1 MSSISSLPPHSLI
14 KVASQRSQCNKPC
27 APAIYNDTTMS
38 SVQEELNNTQDMLQG
53 YVELYNYSLS
63 YVKTMAIGC
72 AIQLGIPSAIHR
84 RGGAATISDIITE
97 TGVDPSKLPYL
108 RRLMRVLTVSSIL
121 ATTGTDETE
130 TESDDSTVYK
140 LTPASRLL
148 VSGAGAPTSCDISP
162 MLDLLMRPTTS
173 VATYFSLEE
182 WFKDAGAT
190 ATLFEVAHGMSPWSL
205 TKNDALYNKTLNDGC
220 AADSNFAMD
229 TLLREPRAAGI
240 FRGLGSLVDVGGG
253 HGAAA
258 MAIAR
263 AFPHIRCSVLDLEQV
278 VSGAPDDGT
287 VKFIAGDMF
296 ESIPA
301 ADCVLLKVLPSVLHY
316 YVYIYALPVYAC
328 ISVCSALLGRR
339 KQRQDPPAVQES
351 DPCKRRRRES
361 GDHEHGGRVRFVR

>member
-1 MSSISSLPPHSLI
+1 MQALPLSSISSLPPHSLI

-27 APAIYNDTTMS
+27 APAIYNTTMS

-84 RGGAATISDIITE
+84 LGGAATISDIVTE

-121 ATTGTDETE
+121 GTTGTD
-130 TESDDSTVYK
+130 ESDDSTVYK

-278 VSGAPDDGT
+278 VSGAPADGT

-316 YVYIYALPVYAC
+316 YVYIYANT
-328 ISVCSALLGRR
+328 ALLICYIHIYTCLCMYFSMFCIAGTTKAASRYSGSAR
-339 KQRQDPPAVQES
+339 ERSLQET
-351 DPCKRRRRES
+351 PEGKW
-361 GDHEHGGRVRFVR
+361 

>member
-1 MSSISSLPPHSLI
+1 
-14 KVASQRSQCNKPC
+14 
-27 APAIYNDTTMS
+27 MS

-182 WFKDAGAT
+182 WFKDAGRHPPRSSRW
-190 ATLFEVAHGMSPWSL
+190 AHGMSPWSL

-220 AADSNFAMD
+220 AGGQHLPPW
-229 TLLREPRAAGI
+229 TRPLRDPPPPGI
-240 FRGLGSLVDVGGG
+240 FRAVPSPVHFGGAQRRRCDGIPKASRNPGAAPKGGG
-253 HGAAA
+253 
-258 MAIAR
+258 
-263 AFPHIRCSVLDLEQV
+263 
-278 VSGAPDDGT
+278 
-287 VKFIAGDMF
+287 
-296 ESIPA
+296 
-301 ADCVLLKVLPSVLHY
+301 
-316 YVYIYALPVYAC
+316 PVP
-328 ISVCSALLGRR
+328 IL
-339 KQRQDPPAVQES
+339 
-351 DPCKRRRRES
+351 
-361 GDHEHGGRVRFVR
+361 

>member
-1 MSSISSLPPHSLI
+1 
-14 KVASQRSQCNKPC
+14 
-27 APAIYNDTTMS
+27 MS

-301 ADCVLLKVLPSVLHY
+301 ADCVLLKYVLH
-316 YVYIYALPVYAC
+316 C
-328 ISVCSALLGRR
+328 WDDESSVKIL
-339 KQRQDPPAVQES
+339 RQ
-351 DPCKRRRRES
+351 CKRAIPAR
-361 GDHEHGGRVRFVR
+361 DAGGKVVIMNMVVGYGSSDRFVKETQVMCDMWMMRYVGVEREEHEWKRIFLEAGFSDYRITPTALGFQSVIEVFP

>member
-1 MSSISSLPPHSLI
+1 M
-14 KVASQRSQCNKPC
+14 
-27 APAIYNDTTMS
+27 
-38 SVQEELNNTQDMLQG
+38 
-53 YVELYNYSLS
+53 ELYNYSLS

-84 RGGAATISDIITE
+84 LGGAATISDIITE

-121 ATTGTDETE
+121 ATTGTD
-130 TESDDSTVYK
+130 ESDDSTVYK

-173 VATYFSLEE
+173 VATYFSLEQ

-301 ADCVLLKVLPSVLHY
+301 ADCVLLKVLLQ
-316 YVYIYALPVYAC
+316 YI
-328 ISVCSALLGRR
+328 CSTLLRIYI
-339 KQRQDPPAVQES
+339 
-351 DPCKRRRRES
+351 C
-361 GDHEHGGRVRFVR
+361 

>member
-1 MSSISSLPPHSLI
+1 
-14 KVASQRSQCNKPC
+14 
-27 APAIYNDTTMS
+27 MS

-84 RGGAATISDIITE
+84 LGGAATISDIITE

-121 ATTGTDETE
+121 ATTGTDE
-130 TESDDSTVYK
+130 SDDSTVYK

-148 VSGAGAPTSCDISP
+148 VSGAGASPTSCDISP

-316 YVYIYALPVYAC
+316 YVYIYANSALLQGHTNLLYIYICLPVYTC

-339 KQRQDPPAVQES
+339 KQRQDTPAVQES